1 MQKNG
6 IEKCKFQ
13 KGENNSRKAN
23 ENNLE
28 RGTGDKWRTIEK
40 TRASWK
46 KTHITC
52 GKPLQEKQLGK
63 REHAICSTN
72 RENKSALTE

>member
-1 MQKNG
+1 LQKNG

-28 RGTGDKWRTIEK
+28 RGTGDKWRTIGKNKGKLEEDTHNLWKNIAKNATLEK
-40 TRASWK
+40 G
-46 KTHITC
+46 TC
-52 GKPLQEKQLGK
+52 HMQ
-63 REHAICSTN
+63 HN
-72 RENKSALTE
+72 RNNKSTWTG

>member
-1 MQKNG
+1 L
-6 IEKCKFQ
+6 
-13 KGENNSRKAN
+13 NNVGLREDTVAN